1 MALKLRSPD
10 ISHKTDVGG
19 VHLGLQA
26 PAEVAAATTAMLAR
40 VRAARPEAR
49 IDGVLVQ
56 PMAPHGKELLLG
68 MIRDPQFGPMV
79 VVGFGGIYV
88 EVLKDTAARL
98 CPLERCEARDMLDE
112 LRMAPLLDGA
122 RGEPPVNKDL
132 LAEAICHFAQLAVD
146 ATDVAELEVN
156 PLVAGPDG
164 VVAVDAR
171 ARME

>member
-1 MALKLRSPD
+1 M
-10 ISHKTDVGG
+10 
-19 VHLGLQA
+19 HLGLQT
-26 PAEVAAATTAMLAR
+26 PSEVAAATTAMLGR
-40 VRAARPEAR
+40 VRGTRPEAR

-56 PMAPHGKELLLG
+56 PMSPRGVELLLG
-68 MIRDPQFGPMV
+68 TIRDPQFGAMV

-88 EVLKDTAARL
+88 EVLTDTAARL

-112 LRMAPLLDGA
+112 LRMAPLLDGV
-122 RGEPPVNKDL
+122 RGQPRVNKDL
-132 LAEAICHFAQLAVD
+132 LAEAVCRFAQRAVD